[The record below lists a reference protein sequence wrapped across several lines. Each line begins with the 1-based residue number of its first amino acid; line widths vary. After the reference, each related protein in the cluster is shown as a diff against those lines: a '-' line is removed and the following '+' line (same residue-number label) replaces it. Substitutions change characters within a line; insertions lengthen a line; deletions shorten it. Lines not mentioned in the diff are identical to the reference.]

1 MNKSF
6 ILLDKNSNLQKNAT
20 SIVKF
25 NFEEKDYLVY
35 SVDENEQNCQIFVSR
50 LILNSEGKY
59 FLDNLMSE
67 EKNKLNNIVYN
78 IVILLPSE
86 VQKGSTFE
94 NSTNNLRDKFFVEL
108 SSELPELNSQ
118 EYYSNCS
125 IAITN
130 KLLVESAIKLYDDN
144 LLNVNDVKN
153 DVVPTWTAP
162 APVTAPEPVTSV
174 ESNVNNAEVG
184 ASVVSVQQPVVETLN
199 LQSSPILENTIPD
212 VEISSVSLTADNS
225 LSKPMESVVSDVSLE
240 NKDVVLPNPQ
250 TEKLAIVSDPSL
262 GIGVQ
267 QPNIGKNKKAG
278 FANTKY
284 IVVGTVC
291 LVLAIAVVVT
301 AFILIKNMG

>member
-86 VQKGSTFE
+86 VQKDSTFE